1 MDTQISPQVRLVAI
15 IGLVAALAGGG
26 GIVFMNRTAAADAVE
41 PAAQDVTQNAALLPV
56 PAEPKPKAEPAPAQK
71 AAPPKPVPAAEPAE
85 PAPTV
90 DEHGLPLS
98 ISAALKRSEIVVVTL
113 FAPGGTVD
121 GLALAEARAGAREA
135 GAAFVAVNVLER
147 TQGIAIARLLGVAES
162 PATLVYRSPAD
173 LAFRFDGFADLVTVA
188 QGVTNA
194 RALGAGGA

>member
-15 IGLVAALAGGG
+15 VGLVAALAGGG
-26 GIVFMNRTAAADAVE
+26 GIVFMNRTAAADGLE

-56 PAEPKPKAEPAPAQK
+56 PAKPKAEPAPAQK
-71 AAPPKPVPAAEPAE
+71 AAPPKPVPAAKPAE

-98 ISAALKRSEIVVVTL
+98 ISAALERSEIVVVTL

-194 RALGAGGA
+194 RALETGGA